1 MTTFPCVL
9 KKLCVYIRS
18 VCVRAHTHS
27 SSHYQSKSYTL
38 HVRQRTNM
46 HKIPD
51 DTYKGWEQVINFL
64 SETSGF
70 FLKNTPL
77 FFKEN
82 VSLLLKKILMI
93 NQEFLIA
100 KFCGRF
106 IKGGKYLIIILGSVE
121 NVVNSI
127 SNCANLSI
135 SVSFKEKIKSY
146 HLRNFVK

>member
-1 MTTFPCVL
+1 
-9 KKLCVYIRS
+9 
-18 VCVRAHTHS
+18 
-27 SSHYQSKSYTL
+27 
-38 HVRQRTNM
+38 M

-51 DTYKGWEQVINFL
+51 DTYKSWEQVINFL

-70 FLKNTPL
+70 FLKNTTPPP

-106 IKGGKYLIIILGSVE
+106 IKGGKYPIIILGSVE

-127 SNCANLSI
+127 SNGANLSI

-146 HLRNFVK
+146 NLRNFVK